1 MNRKLYALHRW
12 VSLLALLQLLAWSIS
27 GLFFAIVPE
36 ARVKGSP
43 ASKAHSAPLAGPL
56 AGWTEVMQTATAAL
70 GQPPERIDLVGTPT
84 GPVFLARAGKSAVR
98 LEARTG
104 ALSPIEQEEAGRI
117 AQRDQPGTP
126 AIGAIR
132 KIDKDTPL
140 EYRGRPAP
148 VWLVELA
155 DRDDTHVYVD
165 ARTGEVTARRNATW
179 RVYDFLWSLHIMD
192 YRERED
198 FRHPLLV
205 IAAVLAVTTAA
216 TGSVLWLLRF
226 SRWKT
231 RRQP

>member
-104 ALSPIEQEEAGRI
+104 ALSPIE
-117 AQRDQPGTP
+117 
-126 AIGAIR
+126 
-132 KIDKDTPL
+132 
-140 EYRGRPAP
+140 
-148 VWLVELA
+148 
-155 DRDDTHVYVD
+155 
-165 ARTGEVTARRNATW
+165 
-179 RVYDFLWSLHIMD
+179 
-192 YRERED
+192 
-198 FRHPLLV
+198 
-205 IAAVLAVTTAA
+205 
-216 TGSVLWLLRF
+216 
-226 SRWKT
+226 
-231 RRQP
+231 